1 MKSTNV
7 REINEA
13 IQLQAMKGTRNI
25 RTDHGFRVI
34 RARKVKG
41 QLQAKLLSGQWV
53 DVESVTID

>member
-13 IQLQAMKGTRNI
+13 VQLQAMRGTRTVK
-25 RTDHGFRVI
+25 TDYGFRVI

-41 QLQAKLLSGQWV
+41 QLQAKLLTSKWV